1 MKNQSDIMKIKITT
15 LFLSFSFLASFSF
28 AQTPDSNGILYV
40 KKGSTGN
47 GSAWNNAIGE
57 LADALKA
64 AKSNTAIQQIWV
76 TSGTYRPLYTP
87 EDGQNL
93 SSNPVDSRDKAF
105 LLVNNVKVYGG
116 FAGTETTINQRN
128 IAGNTSTLSG
138 DIGTINNNTDNA
150 YHVLISSGTIG
161 SATLDG
167 FTILNGNANGST
179 SSTININGTS
189 VNRGSGG
196 GMYSSSSSPS
206 INNCIFWGNRATYG
220 GGMHNNASSPS
231 INNSTFSNNI
241 ATNGAGINNLA
252 SSSPTIGLSHFLNN
266 NAQSGGG
273 MCNVGSSLPIINNSL
288 FSGNNASSL
297 GGGIFNISSSATI
310 NSCTFSGNSAPNG
323 GGQAIHSVS
332 SSMIEIQINNSII
345 WKDSGFAGNDNLK
358 ESLGKY
364 VLSNCILQY
373 PGTGYNINGS
383 YQNLDPKFTNAKG
396 ADNTFG
402 TNDDD
407 LTLTSIS
414 PAIGAGDNSLY
425 TGNINTDKDLKG
437 SSRLTGSAID
447 IGAYESPYLFAIIP
461 DANGVV
467 YVKKGSTGNGSS
479 WSNAL
484 GELADAL
491 RAAKTSTGI
500 QQIWI
505 SKGIYKPLYHAANLS
520 GPSTTEKNNAFVL
533 VNNVQ
538 LYGGF
543 NGTETNINQRP
554 IFNALGGRAEGTVL
568 SGDFNG
574 DDIFNTSGQPS
585 GGNTEN
591 VYHVVIS
598 AGNVGTA
605 LLDGL
610 TITGGYAYG
619 DPVIVTTVNGRNLP
633 IAYGAGIF
641 NESSSPKLN
650 NVNIKGNACAST
662 SSLSSYGGGV
672 FNFDSSPVLTNV
684 NITGNIAGSGGGI
697 YNLSSSIVLV
707 NVAIT
712 NNRAT
717 YGGGIYSSGSGG
729 SLTNVTISNNSAITN
744 NSALYCYTSPLTINN
759 SIIRGSIKAE
769 VGTLPSYTNS
779 LIEGSGGSAA
789 WNTAYGT
796 NGGNNIDVDP
806 LFVNPGGGN
815 YRLQATSPAING
827 ASNALYT
834 NAGGSLSTDKDL
846 AGNPRLNNTNID
858 MGAFEYVSTPTI
870 TPTNGIIYVNQNVAV
885 TSNKTGDSWANALP
899 QLADALVAASTNT
912 AIQQIWVTN
921 GVYKPLY
928 SPEDGVNFGKEDGRN
943 NAFRLV
949 NNVKIYG
956 GFTGTETSINDRN
969 SQQRSILSGDIDNN
983 DVTLNDLSTV
993 INGDNA
999 YHTVIASEALGTAIL
1014 DGFIITGGNANGTG
1028 NINVGVIIWRDGGGG
1043 LYNVNSSSKFNNVSF
1058 FGNSARY
1065 GGGVYFWNSAP
1076 RLSLFNLIYNTA
1088 TAEGGGM
1095 YTAGNSTPKILSGLI
1110 VKNTAVIGGGM
1121 LCFNASPTFVNT
1133 TITDNYASS
1142 FGGAMYS
1149 WSQSTSSPKLYNSIV
1164 WGNKKGANVASNM
1177 ERDVNNSTPIIQ
1189 NSLIEGSGGSTAWV
1203 ATTGTDGGNNID
1215 ANPVFTDVA
1224 NNDYSLQNNSPAINV
1239 GSNLLYTNEGGNLIS
1254 DTDLAGNPRL
1264 REANIDLGA
1273 FEAVGTLPITL
1284 LSFQI
1289 KKENNAA
1296 VLTWETTSEKDNAG
1310 FEIFRAT
1317 NDRNFINIA
1326 TVAGKGTTNL
1336 KNSYTWHDRKPL
1348 NGINY
1353 YKLIQKDHD
1362 GKTEELGIKELN
1374 FDLEESQVLLYPNPV
1389 TTQTKVQF
1397 TANTYQSISLTD
1409 ISGKVLQHLSLNKT
1423 ETEKAI
1429 ITDSLPKGIYLL
1441 KLTGQGRNTILK
1453 MIKN

>member
-1 MKNQSDIMKIKITT
+1 MKIKITT
-15 LFLSFSFLASFSF
+15 LSIFFIFLSYFSF
-28 AQTPDSNGILYV
+28 AQTPDANGILYV
-40 KKGSTGN
+40 KKGSIGN
-47 GSAWNNAIGE
+47 GSSWANPVGE

-76 TSGTYRPLYTP
+76 TGGTYRPLYTP

-93 SSNPVDSRDKAF
+93 SSNPADPRDKAF

-138 DIGTINNNTDNA
+138 DIGIINNNTDNA
-150 YHVLISSGTIG
+150 YHVVVSSGNIG

-167 FTILNGNANGST
+167 FTILNGNANGNT
-179 SSTININGTS
+179 DININGTGVS
-189 VNRGSGG
+189 RSFGG
-196 GMYSSSSSPS
+196 GMYNSSSSPS
-206 INNCIFWGNRATYG
+206 INNCSFLVNRATHG
-220 GGMHNNASSPS
+220 AGMHNNASSPS

-241 ATNGAGINNLA
+241 ATNGAGVNNNA
-252 SSSPTIGLSHFLNN
+252 SSPTISLSRFLSN

-273 MCNVGSSLPIINNSL
+273 MFNGSSSSPVINNSL
-288 FSGNNASSL
+288 FSGNNASNM
-297 GGGIFNISSSATI
+297 GGGMYNTNSSATI
-310 NSCTFSGNSAPNG
+310 NSSTFSANSALNG
-323 GGQAIHSVS
+323 NGQAIYSTS
-332 SSMIEIQINNSII
+332 SSVIEIQINNSII
-345 WKDSGFAGNDNLK
+345 WKDAGFAGNDNLK

-364 VLSNCILQY
+364 MLNNCILQY

-425 TGNINTDKDLKG
+425 SGNINADKDLNG
-437 SSRLTGSAID
+437 SSRLTGSVID
-447 IGAYESPYLFAIIP
+447 IGAYESPYLFATTP
-461 DANGVV
+461 DANGVI

-505 SKGIYKPLYHAANLS
+505 SKGIYKPLYHAADLS

-543 NGTETNINQRP
+543 NGTETAISQRP

-574 DDIFNTSGQPS
+574 DDTFNTAGRVS

-591 VYHVVIS
+591 AYHVVIS
-598 AGNVGTA
+598 SGNVGNA
-605 LLDGL
+605 ALDGF

-619 DPVIVTTVNGRNLP
+619 SNNDVITVNGRT
-633 IAYGAGIF
+633 ISKASGAGIYH
-641 NESSSPKLN
+641 ETSSPKLN
-650 NVNIKGNACAST
+650 NLNIIGNAASSIDYMRAAGAGIYCFTSSPVISNVNI
-662 SSLSSYGGGV
+662 SSNKAESGGGLYIHGGGV
-672 FNFDSSPVLTNV
+672 PQLINV
-684 NITGNIAGSGGGI
+684 MITHNQVPNTYPGGGI
-697 YNLSSSIVLV
+697 YCSMASAVLV
-707 NVAIT
+707 NVTISDNVGA
-712 NNRAT
+712 NDGSA
-717 YGGGIYSSGSGG
+717 IYSFS
-729 SLTNVTISNNSAITN
+729 
-744 NSALYCYTSPLTINN
+744 SPLTVNN
-759 SIIRGSIKAE
+759 CIVRGGTRSE
-769 VGTLPSYTNS
+769 VGSLPTYTNS
-779 LIEGSGGSAA
+779 LIQGSGGSST
-789 WNTAYGT
+789 WNATYGT

-806 LFVNPGGGN
+806 LFVNSGGGN
-815 YRLQATSPAING
+815 FRLQSTSPAING
-827 ASNALYT
+827 ASNTLYT
-834 NAGGSLSTDKDL
+834 NAGGSLVTDKDL
-846 AGNPRLNNTNID
+846 AGNPRLNNTNMD
-858 MGAFEYVSTPTI
+858 MGAFEYLSTPTI

-885 TSNKTGDSWANALP
+885 SSNRTGDSWANALP

-912 AIQQIWVTN
+912 AIQEIWVAN
-921 GVYKPLY
+921 GVYTPLY
-928 SPEDGVNFGKEDGRN
+928 SPEDGINFGKADGRN

-956 GFTGTETSINDRN
+956 GFAGTETSINNRN
-969 SQQRSILSGDIDNN
+969 PQHRSILSGDIDNN
-983 DVTLNDLSTV
+983 DVTVDNLSTV
-993 INGDNA
+993 INGDNT
-999 YHTVIASEALGTAIL
+999 YHVTIASGALGAAVL
-1014 DGFIITGGNANGTG
+1014 DGFIITGGNANGSS
-1028 NINVGVIIWRDGGGG
+1028 NITVGVVIWRDSGAG
-1043 LYNVNSSSKFNNVSF
+1043 LYSANTSSKFNNITL
-1058 FGNSARY
+1058 FGNKARY
-1065 GGGVYFWNSAP
+1065 GGGVYYWNSAP
-1076 RLSLFNLIYNTA
+1076 RLTLFNLIYNTA

-1095 YTAGNSTPKILSGLI
+1095 YTTGNSTPKILSGLVI
-1110 VKNTAVIGGGM
+1110 KNTAPIGGGM
-1121 LCFNASPTFVNT
+1121 LCLNSSPIFVNA

-1142 FGGAMYS
+1142 YGGAMYT
-1149 WSQSTSSPKLYNSIV
+1149 WSQSTSSPKFYNSII
-1164 WGNKKGANVASNM
+1164 WGNKKGANVASNV
-1177 ERDVNNSTPIIQ
+1177 ERDVNNSTPLIQ
-1189 NSLIEGSGGSTAWV
+1189 HSLVEGSGGSTSWIA
-1203 ATTGTDGGNNID
+1203 ATGTDGGNNMD
-1215 ANPVFTDVA
+1215 AHPAFTDIV
-1224 NNDYSLQNNSPAINV
+1224 NNDYTLQNNSPAINA
-1239 GSNLLYTNEGGNLIS
+1239 GSNPLYTNEGGDLIS

-1273 FEAVGTLPITL
+1273 FEAVGTLPVTL

-1296 VLTWETTSEKDNAG
+1296 VLTWETASEKDNAG

-1317 NDRNFINIA
+1317 NDGNFVSMA
-1326 TVAGKGTTNL
+1326 SLTGKGTTNL

-1348 NGINY
+1348 NGMNY
-1353 YKLIQKDHD
+1353 YKLVQKDND
-1362 GKTEELGIKELN
+1362 GKTEELGIKELDFSLN
-1374 FDLEESQVLLYPNPV
+1374 EDQILLYPNPV
-1389 TTQTKVQF
+1389 TTQAKVQF
-1397 TANTYQSISLTD
+1397 AANTYQSISLTD
-1409 ISGKVLQHLSLNKT
+1409 ISGKILQHLSLNKI

-1429 ITDSLPKGIYLL
+1429 IMDSLPKGIYLL
-1441 KLTGQGRNTILK
+1441 KLTGQGRNTVLK